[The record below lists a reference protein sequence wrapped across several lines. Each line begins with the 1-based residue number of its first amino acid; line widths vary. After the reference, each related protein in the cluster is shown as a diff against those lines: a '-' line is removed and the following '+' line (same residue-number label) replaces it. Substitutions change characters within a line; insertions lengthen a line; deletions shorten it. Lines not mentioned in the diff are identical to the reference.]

1 MLLYAAEL
9 REGETP
15 LGRAERD
22 ETSRGR
28 DGGKGRAR
36 GGGGEDAGGIHR
48 PHTGTTMGNTVR
60 AGTAPGEYK
69 GRERRGRPAEFNNGN
84 SQRGWPT
91 NSSINIK

>member
-36 GGGGEDAGGIHR
+36 GGGGEDAGG
-48 PHTGTTMGNTVR
+48 TVPATYR
-60 AGTAPGEYK
+60 NDDGEHGAGGDGAGRIQGAGTA
-69 GRERRGRPAEFNNGN
+69 
-84 SQRGWPT
+84 W
-91 NSSINIK
+91 